1 MNKVN
6 IATETMMQRK
16 RRRLPPHSLE
26 AEVNLLSGLLYN
38 KAAWPELSS
47 QLHRKLFYGQ
57 LHREVFDVL
66 ASLFNVSP

>member
-1 MNKVN
+1 
-6 IATETMMQRK
+6 MQRK